1 MIDRRAI
8 EIRRRKGLEQCH
20 RWCRHAGD
28 PIRTLHLTAHEAG
41 RAGTT
46 RVPCCCIMCG
56 SPRRHFRGRETLTIQ
71 ERKAS
76 LPEE

>member
-8 EIRRRKGLEQCH
+8 EIRRRKGLEQCR
-20 RWCRHAGD
+20 RWRRHAGD
-28 PIRTLHLTAHEAG
+28 PIRALQLTAREIG

-46 RVPCCCIMCG
+46 QVPCSCFMCG
-56 SPRRHFRGRETLTIQ
+56 NPRRHFKGRETLTIQ
-71 ERKAS
+71 ERKAF